1 MIKSKKLLKIKNIK
15 HGFFNKTGGKS
26 KKIYSTLNCGP
37 GSKDDPSNVKKNL
50 EIVRRKISKTAK
62 NIFLLHQIHGNQF
75 VYIDKNNIFRSKPK
89 ADAVITNQKI
99 LPIGILTA
107 DCVPILICDE
117 KKNFIAA
124 VHAGWRSAYKDII
137 S

>member
-1 MIKSKKLLKIKNIK
+1 MIRSKKLLKIKNIK

-62 NIFLLHQIHGNQF
+62 NIFLLNQIHGNQF
-75 VYIDKNNIFRSKPK
+75 VYIDQKNIFKSKPK
-89 ADAVITNQKI
+89 ADAVITNQKNF
-99 LPIGILTA
+99 PIGIFKW
-107 DCVPILICDE
+107 IFSIR
-117 KKNFIAA
+117 N
-124 VHAGWRSAYKDII
+124 
-137 S
+137 